1 MEDREGREGIGGSG
15 LRFWVV
21 ADVVALEGW
30 LPEPVNPP
38 RQNQKKKSEYSNRH
52 LLLTDRLVTES
63 ISESK
68 VVGPSIWRWVDG
80 LTVGS
85 VSKNNTGMLYAADLR
100 WLTSVLL

>member
-1 MEDREGREGIGGSG
+1 MWKDRGKRGNWGSG

-38 RQNQKKKSEYSNRH
+38 TPKSEEEPEYSNRH
-52 LLLTDRLVTES
+52 LLLTEKLVTES

-68 VVGPSIWRWVDG
+68 VVGPIYM
-80 LTVGS
+80 VG
-85 VSKNNTGMLYAADLR
+85 G
-100 WLTSVLL
+100 